1 MAIFCPSSSAMVGRS
16 RRAVM
21 DYVGRPMILKLETPL
36 GSGEDF
42 DRKVSSFATIFGMDV
57 LALSCDLEVFEHSY
71 DRAKSL
77 SRDHAMERARAEELL
92 ALT

>member
-1 MAIFCPSSSAMVGRS
+1 
-16 RRAVM
+16 M